1 MDSIQSSDRQA
12 PEAAVNKTI
21 SYKSALSGSNQDSKA
36 ALEAYKKKMK
46 EKAEQEN
53 STLWQHP
60 FVDVFKHF
68 KILPGSD
75 WKQNKKFGDVQE
87 YFVSIS
93 QFYWKTLQY
102 WTFLLCIFH

>member
-46 EKAEQEN
+46 EKAE
-53 STLWQHP
+53 
-60 FVDVFKHF
+60 
-68 KILPGSD
+68 
-75 WKQNKKFGDVQE
+75 
-87 YFVSIS
+87 
-93 QFYWKTLQY
+93 
-102 WTFLLCIFH
+102 